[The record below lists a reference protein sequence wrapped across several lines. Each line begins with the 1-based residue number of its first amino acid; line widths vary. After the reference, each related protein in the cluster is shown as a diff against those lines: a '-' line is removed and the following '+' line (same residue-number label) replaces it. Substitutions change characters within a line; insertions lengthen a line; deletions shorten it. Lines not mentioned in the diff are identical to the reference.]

1 MGACSILSLANGL
14 LCSYIHLM
22 DRNLCLHEVEV
33 EVEVEEVS
41 QPGEKSAESALNMLL
56 HGPPH

>member
-22 DRNLCLHEVEV
+22 DRNLCLHQVEVEV
-33 EVEVEEVS
+33 EVDVEEVS
-41 QPGEKSAESALNMLL
+41 QPGEKSALNMLL